1 MILTERLRLVLSLYP
16 WVWGHEMVDW
26 ISSWFEIRT
35 RKYRIRLLRLLAV
48 LFRIL
53 PGGEDLG
60 ELFHNSSQIMTRPN
74 SLSFEASES

>member
-53 PGGEDLG
+53 PGGVRISVSY
-60 ELFHNSSQIMTRPN
+60 FTTRVR
-74 SLSFEASES
+74 S